1 MRKLF
6 LIIALLLACGAAHAQ
21 EIQPIQRGP
30 LPQRAALHP
39 YFGRL
44 FWVTDSGVERPTYW
58 NGIAWVDLL
67 TSGSYCVGCG
77 PTPTA
82 LTKTDDTNVTLTL
95 GGSPTTA
102 LLQSTSLTLGWTGQ
116 LGLSRG
122 GTAADLSATGAT
134 HDVLQQ
140 SSMGAAITVGRLAC
154 ADLSDS
160 SGGCSMSTTAGGDL
174 SGTLPS
180 PTVAKVNAV
189 SYPSGPSTSTVPVVT
204 GSNTVTYEAVPNAAL
219 ANSAIT
225 INGTSVSLGGTRSLV
240 LNSSDFANEG
250 TTTTVL
256 HGAAAGNPSF
266 GAVVSADLNITTTT
280 CTNQFIR
287 SLSSGAVGTCATVTN
302 SDLSS
307 ATITLN
313 AGTSTGYTAP
323 GAMTLGNTYTFGS
336 TSDTIRMLRLGLGQA
351 PDSTA
356 SVSLTQNSLGAV
368 QTDGVILKNTTA
380 ADGTTTTQW
389 SPALHFIGQAWK
401 SNATTGSQQME
412 WVIEDKP
419 ITAGNV
425 PKNALRLQPINNGS
439 AGFPIDFCGQPSGST
454 AIALVLDGSGCD
466 LNNSS
471 AGFGFV
477 NAGNIFGMFSN
488 GSENMIFHNQG
499 ITFGNSH
506 MVAWAS
512 GSTPGNTKN
521 GDTAIDRNAAGVL
534 EVTNGTAGTFRDVAV
549 RNVLFEGTTSGVL
562 TLTTPATTTS
572 YTLTLPSTGGTANYA
587 MTTDGS
593 GTASWVSGQSI
604 AGLTTSST
612 PQFARIGMGGA
623 ADAIALIDLNQSGT
637 GNSDIAFENVA
648 SLADNSYVA
657 HWIGK
662 DQSTNKKSA
671 AILYNLGTS
680 GASYAD
686 SYVAILHR
694 GDSPASGGFLVK
706 TGGRI
711 FAPGAS
717 AASAA
722 TAADACFSTGGEIVN
737 DSALCIVSAS
747 RFKHDVTDIAFG
759 SKASKMINVDAI
771 VAPVSALDADVVA
784 TPVLVLNDAQAVLKD
799 VLETPMPTAATATD
813 LLNGLRPVSYYL
825 NEASDFNQAR
835 QQFGFIAEE
844 VAAVDDRLVTYQSDG
859 QIRSVLYISL
869 IPILT
874 KGFHEQTIRISALEA
889 RIAALEAK

>member
-1 MRKLF
+1 LAGV
-6 LIIALLLACGAAHAQ
+6 ISDETGTGALTFATGPTFSVPNILDY
-21 EIQPIQRGP
+21 IQWTSTT
-30 LPQRAALHP
+30 AALST
-39 YFGRL
+39 GRQSY
-44 FWVTDSGVERPTYW
+44 DSGE
-58 NGIAWVDLL
+58 D
-67 TSGSYCVGCG
+67 
-77 PTPTA
+77 A
-82 LTKTDDTNVTLTL
+82 LVFSD
-95 GGSPTTA
+95 STTA
-102 LLQSTSLTLGWTGQ
+102 TMFLGHDLIMHVRNQTGSTISKGQ
-116 LGLSRG
+116 VVYASG
-122 GTAADLSATGAT
+122 GTAAGIPLVQLAQANSEAVITSTLGVAKEDIANNSFGMVARSGIVKNFDTSAW
-134 HDVLQQ
+134 
-140 SSMGAAITVGRLAC
+140 TVGTLLYVSASTPGALTSTKPTNPNFAWQIGLVTKQNATSGRMIAFSHSEYVDDT
-154 ADLSDS
+154 AVVFSDNTTGDVS
-160 SGGCSMSTTAGGDL
+160 TSMHGYVPKAPGTNTVLTGN
-174 SGTLPS
+174 SGTW
-180 PTVAKVNAV
+180 T
-189 SYPSGPSTSTVPVVT
+189 T
-204 GSNTVTYEAVPNAAL
+204 VPNAAL
-219 ANSAIT
+219 ANS
-225 INGTSVSLGGTRSLV
+225 
-240 LNSSDFANEG
+240 
-250 TTTTVL
+250 
-256 HGAAAGNPSF
+256 
-266 GAVVSADLNITTTT
+266 
-280 CTNQFIR
+280 
-287 SLSSGAVGTCATVTN
+287 
-302 SDLSS
+302 
-307 ATITLN
+307 TITLN

-521 GDTAIDRNAAGVL
+521 GDTGLARSAPGVV
-534 EVTNGTAGTFRDVAV
+534 EVNNTTAGTFRDIAV
-549 RNVLFEGTTSGVL
+549 RNALLEGTTSGVL

-572 YTLTLPSTGGTANYA
+572 YTLTLPSSGGTANYA

-604 AGLTTSST
+604 AGLLTSST

-799 VLETPMPTAATATD
+799 VLETTMPTAATATD

-874 KGFHEQTIRISALEA
+874 KGFQEQAVRISALEA